1 MGYFIITATSYPDT
15 FLLCIAAI
23 YITRYLL
30 KAPPCTK
37 LSDWLEYALL
47 LCKSSRLCVSRTEL
61 NSLRVEYGR
70 GDAAVL
76 SRDYATG
83 EVGVARCFVGRCWCR
98 SCGVGARMTE
108 GWVWTSCVGTRKLLV
123 PSAGYS
129 GAWKCSAV
137 VPKEDNVTL
146 GKSELE
152 LQ

>member
-1 MGYFIITATSYPDT
+1 MGCFIITATSYPDT
-15 FLLCIAAI
+15 FFLCIAAI

-37 LSDWLEYALL
+37 LSNWLEYVLP
-47 LCKSSRLCVSRTEL
+47 LCKSSRLWVSRTEL
-61 NSLRVEYGR
+61 NSLRVEYSR

-83 EVGVARCFVGRCWCR
+83 EVGVARCFVGQCWCR
-98 SCGVGARMTE
+98 SCGVGARMTN
-108 GWVWTSCVGTRKLLV
+108 TTCVGTRKLLV
-123 PSAGYS
+123 PSAGYCS
-129 GAWKCSAV
+129 AWKCSAV